1 MRSVISP
8 QTSEIFVDIAMEIEE
23 LARKLAKIS
32 GVKPHEVLLLVAKV
46 LEEELSA
53 ERSNGK

>member
-1 MRSVISP
+1 MEKVTAP

-23 LARKLAKIS
+23 LAKRLAKTS

-46 LEEELSA
+46 LEEEYSA
-53 ERSNGK
+53 KGSNGK